1 MNKNFEKKI
10 IDFFAKNIVPTIK
23 KDLRWL
29 GNNIIEDLDKITK
42 DNKKS
47 KKKKNQ
53 NKDKK

>member
-29 GNNIIEDLDKITK
+29 SNNIIEDLDKITK

>member
-29 GNNIIEDLDKITK
+29 CNNIIEDLDKITK

-47 KKKKNQ
+47 KKMKN
-53 NKDKK
+53 

>member
-47 KKKKNQ
+47 KKMKNQ